1 MLKLPR
7 FVKEFASYQ
16 VKRITINELMDK
28 ETKEEMICKIEKA
41 VHLLEQGMIT
51 IEECMQIV
59 SCPGKGIWQKNV
71 GPSLLH

>member
-1 MLKLPR
+1 MVKLPR

-41 VHLLEQGMIT
+41 VSMAENGLIT
-51 IEECMQIV
+51 VDECMQII
-59 SCPGKGIWQKNV
+59 SCPGI
-71 GPSLLH
+71 